1 MNNSYLGLL
10 GLARRAGKLEI
21 GDEAV
26 KGACS
31 RNLAKLLLVASDAS
45 ERTKATFESIAES
58 IELPCVTVSETREEI
73 GNALGKR
80 PSAVVAI
87 CDTGFSA
94 AIAKKLSE
102 VSESAKAALPSL
114 EKRAKRSISRKKTN
128 QNK

>member
-10 GLARRAGKLEI
+10 GLSRRAGKLEI

-31 RNLAKLLLVASDAS
+31 RSLAKLLLIASDAS
-45 ERTKATFESIAES
+45 ERTTATFESIAES
-58 IELPCVTVSETREEI
+58 SEIPCITVSETREEI

-102 VSESAKAALPSL
+102 SSESARLALPSL
-114 EKRAKRSISRKKTN
+114 EKRAKRSASRKKVN
-128 QNK
+128 RNK

>member
-10 GLARRAGKLEI
+10 GLARRAGKLGN

-45 ERTKATFESIAES
+45 DRTKATFKSIAES
-58 IELPCVTVSETREEI
+58 FELPCITVSETREEI

-80 PSAVVAI
+80 PSAIVAV

-94 AIAKKLSE
+94 AIAKKLSAE
-102 VSESAKAALPSL
+102 SESARAALPSL

-128 QNK
+128 RNK

>member
-1 MNNSYLGLL
+1 MSSSYLGLL

-31 RNLAKLLLVASDAS
+31 KGLSKLLLLASDAS

-58 IELPCVTVSETREEI
+58 FELPCVTVSETREEI

-94 AIAKKLSE
+94 AIAKKLADINE
-102 VSESAKAALPSL
+102 NAKVALPSL
-114 EKRAKRSISRKKTN
+114 EKRAKRSVSRKKTN
-128 QNK
+128 RNK